1 MIGAQ
6 PYNPLGRSRRL
17 IVSNPLSLHHEKL
30 GAQLDSTNSPISF
43 SDPVEEYWT
52 IKKAAGIADVSSSG
66 LLAITGKDR
75 VAFLNGLLTS
85 DVSKIDEDGGQHSA
99 LLNPK
104 ARVLA
109 DLYLYRQRE
118 SILVDAGNCSASSV
132 KGDLERFIITEDV
145 QVKNA
150 STDLVHLTIQ
160 GPRSSQ
166 AIRETLQVGVEHL
179 KPLHHTNLGPST
191 IIARDRTGTMG
202 YDIVLPRMEAEA
214 VWQGFLLKAGDTE
227 IRPVG
232 SKAMETL
239 RVEAGYPKYGI
250 DLDQDT
256 IVLEAGFKDAISF
269 TKGCYLGQEVVAR
282 ATHIGRVNKQL
293 VKLEISSTAPPT
305 QRSKLV
311 SNGLEAGY
319 TTSAAYSPGLGK
331 VAALAY
337 ASRDYAKEGSELAVD
352 APSGQ
357 ASALV
362 TKVL

>member
-1 MIGAQ
+1 
-6 PYNPLGRSRRL
+6 
-17 IVSNPLSLHHEKL
+17 VSNPLTLHHVKL
-30 GAQLDSTNSPISF
+30 GAQLDSTNSPVSF
-43 SDPVEEYWT
+43 SDAVEEYWT

-66 LLAITGKDR
+66 RLIITGKDR

-109 DLYLYRQRE
+109 DLYLYRQPD
-118 SILVDAGNCSASSV
+118 SILVDTGNSPGPRV
-132 KGDLERFIITEDV
+132 KDDLERFVITEDV

-150 STDLVHLTIQ
+150 STDLVHLTVQ
-160 GPRSSQ
+160 GPRSPQ
-166 AIRETLQVGVEHL
+166 VIKETLRVGVEHL
-179 KPLHHTNLGPST
+179 KPLRHTSLGPST

-202 YDIVLPRMEAEA
+202 YDIVLPSIEAEA
-214 VWQGFLLKAGDTE
+214 LWQGFLLKAGDVE

-239 RVEAGYPKYGI
+239 RVEAGYPKYGV

-293 VKLEISSTAPPT
+293 VKLEVASTVPPAP
-305 QRSKLV
+305 RSKLV
-311 SNGLEAGY
+311 SNGSESGY

-337 ASRDYAKEGSELAVD
+337 ANRDYAKEGSKLTVD
-352 APSGQ
+352 TPSGQ
-357 ASALV
+357 ASVIV
-362 TKVL
+362 TRVL